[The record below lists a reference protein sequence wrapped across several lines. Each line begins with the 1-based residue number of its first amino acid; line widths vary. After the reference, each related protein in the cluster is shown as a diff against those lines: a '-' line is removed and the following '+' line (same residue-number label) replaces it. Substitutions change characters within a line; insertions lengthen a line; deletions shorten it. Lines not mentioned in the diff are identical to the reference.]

1 MHQWGNS
8 GWESRN
14 RSELEVVVHS
24 LFLVAR
30 LQRRQNCPKFKTSPV
45 CLADSRLAVA
55 AEWDPCPKKNSE
67 VVVLFLLLFD
77 FPSILLL
84 ALNLSV
90 KRMEPEQKILFLW
103 VSVACPPHTTRWPF
117 SGLISF
123 QLVACPVSPVLILC
137 LHLGSQ
143 STARLAL
150 NW

>member
-14 RSELEVVVHS
+14 RSELEVVVHLYS
-24 LFLVAR
+24 WWPGCRDGRITQVQDQPGLPSGFQA
-30 LQRRQNCPKFKTSPV
+30 SHG
-45 CLADSRLAVA
+45 
-55 AEWDPCPKKNSE
+55 AEWDLCPKKNSE
-67 VVVLFLLLFD
+67 VVVLFLPLFA

-90 KRMEPEQKILFLW
+90 KRTEPEQKILFLW